1 MSRAL
6 QDTFDVLKPGGI
18 VGIVQH
24 AAPSDADDAW
34 ANGSKGYLKQTF
46 VIEQM
51 QAAGFEYVAA
61 SDINANPRDIPGAD
75 DVVWRLPPTLA
86 GSKDDETERRQC
98 GPLAN
103 QSYDPQVRQTT
114 IEHVD
119 LGRLVTAFLD
129 QS

>member
-34 ANGSKGYLKQTF
+34 ADGSKGYLKQTF

-86 GSKDDETERRQC
+86 GSKDDEARAAAMRAIGESNRMTLKFVK
-98 GPLAN
+98 P
-103 QSYDPQVRQTT
+103 T
-114 IEHVD
+114 I
-119 LGRLVTAFLD
+119 
-129 QS
+129 

>member
-1 MSRAL
+1 MSQAL
-6 QDTFDVLKPGGI
+6 KDTFDVLKPGGI

-61 SDINANPRDIPGAD
+61 SDVNANPLDLPGAD
-75 DVVWRLPPTLA
+75 DVVWRLPPTTRDNPDTLA
-86 GSKDDETERRQC
+86 IGESDRMTLRFRKP
-98 GPLAN
+98 G
-103 QSYDPQVRQTT
+103 
-114 IEHVD
+114 
-119 LGRLVTAFLD
+119 
-129 QS
+129 